1 MQINNKKQHAIY
13 VGERIMAELVV
24 PPVVFD
30 TPTVNTD
37 YVPPLKSPQTLNP
50 SNDPALVSQVDTQ
63 AQFTSASGGFTSI
76 TNENGVPEFTVTA
89 QRPIEEAPFALNYNY
104 DGGLPSD
111 SPNFEIPPEIPN
123 NGLEGDIKK
132 AQSEGDLQNKYF
144 AKGDWRVRISLAQ
157 NAQYLYNDPS
167 FAGILKPLSET
178 GGVIFPYTPS
188 VQINYTAS
196 YDPTTITHSNY
207 KIFQYQGS
215 GIENV
220 TITGTFTAQ
229 DAREA
234 NYLLAVIHFFR
245 TVTKM
250 FYGQD
255 QYPKA
260 GTPPPLC
267 FLHGLGTYQFDNHP
281 MVISSFAYQLPDDV
295 DYIRAGTIVPV
306 QPGESTASQQPQSN
320 NNDNLNALEKIGRLI
335 QNLSQFKIGLG
346 GEPQPPDF
354 IQPGSYQVQEP
365 TYVPTRIQIAITAL
379 PVVSRNDI
387 SNNFSLQQYGSGKL
401 LRGSRKPGLGGI
413 W

>member
-1 MQINNKKQHAIY
+1 
-13 VGERIMAELVV
+13 MAELVV

-37 YVPPLKSPQTLNP
+37 VVVPVRDPPIVTP
-50 SNDPALVSQVDTQ
+50 DADPALPAANPQTQ
-63 AQFTSASGGFTSI
+63 FNQASGGFTSI
-76 TNENGVPEFTVTA
+76 TNENGIPEFTVTA
-89 QRPIEEAPFALNYNY
+89 QRPIQEAPFALNYNY

-111 SPNFEIPPEIPN
+111 SPNFEIPPELPN
-123 NGLEGDIKK
+123 NGLQGDVKK

-144 AKGDWRVRISLAQ
+144 AKGDWRVRVSLAAG
-157 NAQYLYNDPS
+157 AQYLYNDPTPE
-167 FAGILKPLSET
+167 FRGILAPLSET

-220 TITGTFTAQ
+220 TVTGIFTAQ

-281 MVISSFAYQLPDDV
+281 MVISSFSYQLPDDV
-295 DYIRAGTIVPV
+295 DYIRAGTVVPV
-306 QPGESTASQQPQSN
+306 DPGQSTASQQPQAN
-320 NNDNLNALEKIGRLI
+320 NNNNLNALVKIGRLI

-346 GEPQPPDF
+346 GEPQPPTF
-354 IQPGSYQVQEP
+354 VQPGTYQVQEP